1 MIEFKLLG
9 ALLELKVLEAFVSG
23 LGFNAFESY
32 FLTKLLR
39 EGNWSSKKKYLLK
52 ITSFILLFYCNLVNI
67 SILVFFVV

>member
-9 ALLELKVLEAFVSG
+9 ALLEIKVLEAFVSD

-39 EGNWSSKKKYLLK
+39 EGNWASKKKYLLK
-52 ITSFILLFYCNLVNI
+52 ITSFYLAILL
-67 SILVFFVV
+67 